1 MAGVTKE
8 EIAQAKQMD
17 LLTYMKLYEPQE
29 LVKVG
34 QHDYKT
40 KTHGSLSISD
50 NGIWNWCSQGKGGT
64 TALNYLIVV
73 KGMGFV
79 DAVRYLNGSPA
90 PRNLVFQAVEK
101 SVTEKEKEPFVEPPP
116 DPSNRKAAEYLHG
129 RGISRAVLQFCYAQ
143 KLLYQTSNGNYA
155 NCVFLGRDETGKARS
170 GVIRGCGGKFRG
182 NIPGSEKQ
190 YGFCISADT
199 ESCDSVR
206 IYESPIDAMSG
217 ATLEEMEKGTAWR
230 SCHYLALGGLNYMAA
245 DCFLEQTP
253 QVQKIILCLDN
264 DHAGRLFA
272 EKLTERYAARG
283 YEVQNAPAPC
293 GKDYNDTL
301 LQRIGAR
308 NKPREAR

>member
-17 LLTYMKLYEPQE
+17 LLTYMKQYEPEE

-34 QHDYKT
+34 AHDYKT
-40 KTHGSLSISD
+40 KTHDSLSISD
-50 NGIWNWCSQGKGGT
+50 NGIWNWCSRGKGGT
-64 TALNYLIVV
+64 TALNYLILV

-79 DAVRYLNGSPA
+79 DAVRYLNGSQA
-90 PRNLVFQAVEK
+90 THRLFFQKVAKPEPKKEAV
-101 SVTEKEKEPFVEPPP
+101 PFVEPTP
-116 DPSNRKAAEYLHG
+116 DLSNRKAAEYLHG
-129 RGISRAVLQFCYAQ
+129 RGISRAVLQFCHAE
-143 KLLYQTSNGNYA
+143 KLLYQTSSGRYA

-190 YGFCISADT
+190 YGFCIPAAEAD
-199 ESCDSVR
+199 CDCVK

-217 ATLEEMEKGTAWR
+217 ATLEELSKGRAWR

-245 DCFLEQTP
+245 DCLLEHHP
-253 QVQKIILCLDN
+253 KICRLSLCLDN
-264 DHAGRLFA
+264 DEAGRVFA
-272 EKLTERYAARG
+272 AKLTERYAERG
-283 YEVQNAPAPC
+283 YVVENTPAPC

-301 LQRIGAR
+301 LQCLGAR
-308 NKPREAR
+308 ATNREAR

>member
-1 MAGVTKE
+1 MSGVTGE
-8 EIAQAKQMD
+8 EIAKAKQMD

-29 LVKVG
+29 LIRVG
-34 QHDYKT
+34 LHDYKT

-50 NGIWNWCSQGKGGT
+50 NGIWNWCSRGKGGT

-90 PRNLVFQAVEK
+90 PRNLVFQPVEK
-101 SVTEKEKEPFVEPPP
+101 VAHEKENVPFVEPPP
-116 DPSNRKAAEYLHG
+116 DLGNHKAAAYLRG
-129 RGISRAVLQFCYAQ
+129 RGISRTVLQFCHAQ
-143 KLLYQTSNGNYA
+143 KLLYQTSNGKYA

-199 ESCDSVR
+199 ENCDCVQ

-217 ATLEEMEKGTAWR
+217 ATLEEMENGTAWR
-230 SCHYLALGGLNYMAA
+230 SRHYLALGGLNYMAA
-245 DCFLEQTP
+245 DCFLEHHIP
-253 QVQKIILCLDN
+253 IRRLFLCLDN
-264 DHAGRLFA
+264 DKAGRVFA
-272 EKLTERYAARG
+272 EKLTERYTERG
-283 YEVQNAPAPC
+283 YEVLSTPAPY

-301 LQRIGAR
+301 LQCLGAR
-308 NKPREAR
+308 NTIREAR